1 MTNEKIKKL
10 QLEIAK
16 TTEAQKKSEQKYKEK
31 INIFSTTVEH
41 SIIIR
46 LPSVIHSFGSRSAV
60 SQNDIKK
67 ESKKGEKPPFL
78 AFFGTKTRMNFSF
91 VYNKKFNIY

>member
-1 MTNEKIKKL
+1 MNFSI
-10 QLEIAK
+10 
-16 TTEAQKKSEQKYKEK
+16 KYKEK

-46 LPSVIHSFGSRSAV
+46 LSSVIHSFGSRSAV